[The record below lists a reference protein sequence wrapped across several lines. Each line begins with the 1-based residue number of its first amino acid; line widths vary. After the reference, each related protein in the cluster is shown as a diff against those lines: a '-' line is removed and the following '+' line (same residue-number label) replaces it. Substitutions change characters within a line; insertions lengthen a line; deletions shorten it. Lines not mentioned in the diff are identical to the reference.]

1 LKRALGA
8 WMHIIAKP
16 IFAEAAKE
24 YPEHATAIM
33 DTYKAFKSGKFENP
47 HELRKTF
54 PKADNFKHV
63 KKWWVIDIAG
73 NNIRLI
79 ACIVFGIN
87 TQTMFVKH
95 IVNHTEYDKLNS
107 RYEKGEL
114 P

>member
-1 LKRALGA
+1 
-8 WMHIIAKP
+8 MHIIAKP
-16 IFAEAAKE
+16 KFAEAAKE
-24 YPEHATAIM
+24 YPEHATVIM
-33 DTYKAFKSGKFENP
+33 DIYKVLESGKFENP

-63 KKWWVIDIAG
+63 NKWWVFDIAG

-79 ACIVFGIN
+79 ACIVFGIK

-107 RYEKGEL
+107 RYAKGEL